1 MKSSE
6 FYESAERG
14 APFLRL
20 ETARGA
26 RAMPYATLLGIET
39 ASDGKTLV
47 LDFAGVTVTVKGV
60 GLHEIFR
67 AIAAGTCI
75 ALNARGEGSG
85 LTPGPGEAPVIT
97 EIRIKEAE
105 EKE

>member
-6 FYESAERG
+6 FYESSERG

-47 LDFAGVTVTVKGV
+47 LDFAGVTVTVKGIR
-60 GLHEIFR
+60 LHEIFR
-67 AIAAGTCI
+67 AIASGTCI
-75 ALNARGEGSG
+75 ALLARAEGSG
-85 LTPGPGEAPVIT
+85 LIQGPGEVPVIT
-97 EIRIKEAE
+97 DIRIKEAE
-105 EKE
+105 ERD